1 METLEQRSV
10 ARCTDEMARAILYF
24 RALRGL
30 AAADSD
36 HGIDFIRLS
45 YWAIYDQLFS
55 HVIKVL
61 DRREQ
66 AGFWFLVQSYPDLC
80 DKLCE
85 SANLSL
91 TDVTA
96 IEKKLQHIRDK
107 THFHLDKR
115 GVLSP
120 ATIWKEADLAYGALE
135 NAMDTSFEL
144 LSLLFKELTGKAY
157 HLPEYDG
164 SDATVLAKFTCA
176 REFRSTGTLPPLRQ
190 ANAATLPST
199 D

>member
-1 METLEQRSV
+1 MERLEQRSV
-10 ARCTDEMARAILYF
+10 ARCTDEMARAILYL

-36 HGIDFIRLS
+36 HGVDFIRLS

-61 DRREQ
+61 DRREH
-66 AGFWFLVQSYPDLC
+66 AGFWFLVRSYPKLC
-80 DKLCE
+80 DTLCE
-85 SANLSL
+85 RASLSL
-91 TDVTA
+91 TDVTT

-120 ATIWKEADLAYGALE
+120 ATIWKEADLTYGELE
-135 NAMDTSFEL
+135 KAMDTSFRL
-144 LSLLFKELTGKAY
+144 LSLLFEELMGKAY
-157 HLPEYDG
+157 CLPEYDG
-164 SDATVLAKFTCA
+164 SDATVLANFA
-176 REFRSTGTLPPLRQ
+176 STQELRPIKALPSLSQ